1 MSTQKYFPIYP
12 DNFTSRYLAN
22 NLDIEIT
29 PFTACNLNCPFCDN
43 MFMHADYDP
52 QWFEWSIESLAH
64 LIPHSDA
71 KSISVTI
78 AGGEIMHD
86 RYFDYQL
93 WDKWFGNLVALLVDK
108 QYTISV
114 ITNLITHK
122 IDQLIDLQKKY
133 KFTISSSFDLEGRF
147 TKQKQVDLFLSNL
160 QLLDNTNIDCELVM
174 IAHKRN
180 INALK
185 DPNHWLYGTFLQ
197 LYKTHTIVIDQYND
211 RNKLPDYNVSDEQLV
226 DFFKWILINFPN
238 IHGFEKFYNRSITK
252 AGNCDKNTI
261 DLLPFSVRWSCCDK
275 KKQFSRLVDKFG
287 CLTCPHID
295 YCVPDCPTDALKHNV
310 CINRLMYDYVETT
323 EKFKNKINK

>member
-1 MSTQKYFPIYP
+1 MAISTQNVITIVDAVNYFNQKAQSILNVATYHSGNYP
-12 DNFTSRYLAN
+12 KFSGSCTGGLRGSNESTYLTNPNA
-22 NLDIEIT
+22 LPSD
-29 PFTACNLNCPFCDN
+29 A
-43 MFMHADYDP
+43 
-52 QWFEWSIESLAH
+52 LA
-64 LIPHSDA
+64 A

-93 WDKWFGNLVALLVDK
+93 WDKWFGDLVALLVDK

-160 QLLDNTNIDCELVM
+160 QLLDSNDIDCELVM

-180 INALK
+180 IKALK
-185 DPNHWLYGTFLQ
+185 DPNHWLYNTFLQ

-238 IHGFEKFYNRSITK
+238 IHGFEKYYNRSITK

-323 EKFKNKINK
+323 EKFKNKINE